1 MSELADKI
9 TLITGATSGIGR
21 ATALHFPA
29 PDATLD
35 AAARTPHK
43 GTKLVAELS
52 GESVATGSFVRL
64 LHKCPTAATFPW
76 TGDN

>member
-9 TLITGATSGIGR
+9 TFITGATSSIGR
-21 ATALHFPA
+21 ADALHFSA
-29 PDATLD
+29 PNATLD
-35 AAARTPHK
+35 AAARRSNK
-43 GTKLVAELS
+43 GAKLVAELS
-52 GESVATGSFVRL
+52 GKSVATGSFVRL